1 METLSRYVG
10 WTFDYIL
17 QMLPCCV
24 LTAAVFLALLPVR
37 KKRLARLGLVSRP
50 RREALLFLFVLF
62 CAGLM
67 ALTLFP
73 AGFWGALMA
82 GHLPPEGWFACRGS
96 GMYLRI
102 TLLSEL
108 TEGGAWTWFM
118 LLGNAVM
125 FVPLGFFPALLWR
138 RARWWKSVLAAGGTS
153 LFVELWQLFIDR
165 SSDINDLILNTLGG
179 LLGFGLYV
187 LLSRLLPDWTG
198 TCQVEEQYGRETGD
212 SGPASGA

>member
-1 METLSRYVG
+1 METLSRYMG
-10 WTFDYIL
+10 WTFDYIS

-62 CAGLM
+62 CGGLM

-73 AGFWGALMA
+73 AGFWSALMA

-108 TEGGAWTWFM
+108 TEGGAWTRFM
-118 LLGNAVM
+118 LLGNAVAW
-125 FVPLGFFPALLWR
+125 PLYLRLRETHPLPQQKTLREEIREAAEKSGGKVVRKAPQEEPAGA
-138 RARWWKSVLAAGGTS
+138 AR
-153 LFVELWQLFIDR
+153 R
-165 SSDINDLILNTLGG
+165 SSPEEDAM
-179 LLGFGLYV
+179 LL
-187 LLSRLLPDWTG
+187 
-198 TCQVEEQYGRETGD
+198 YGDDGENAG
-212 SGPASGA
+212 

>member
-1 METLSRYVG
+1 
-10 WTFDYIL
+10 
-17 QMLPCCV
+17 MLPCCV
-24 LTAAVFLALLPVR
+24 LVAVVFLALLPVR
-37 KKRLARLGLVSRP
+37 QKRLARLGLVSRP
-50 RREALLFLFVLF
+50 RREVLLFLFVLF
-62 CAGLM
+62 CGGLL

-82 GHLPPEGWFACRGS
+82 GNLPAEDWFAYRG
-96 GMYLRI
+96 GGIYLRI
-102 TLLSEL
+102 TLLEEL
-108 TEGGAWTWFM
+108 MEGGAWRRFL

-179 LLGFGLYV
+179 LLGFGLFC
-187 LLSRLLPDWTG
+187 LLSRLLPDWTR
-198 TCQVEEQYGRETGD
+198 TCQVEEQYGRETGPFPPPL
-212 SGPASGA
+212 SIRHIQLSVSILP